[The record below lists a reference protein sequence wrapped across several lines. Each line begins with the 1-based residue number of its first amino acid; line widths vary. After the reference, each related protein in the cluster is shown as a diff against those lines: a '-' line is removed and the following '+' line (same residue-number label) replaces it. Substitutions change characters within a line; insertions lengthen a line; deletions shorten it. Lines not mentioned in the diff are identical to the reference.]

1 MNTTERGIKH
11 GTVGRILPEV
21 KVKTIHPDTHEDLG
35 RHDSGILC
43 FKAPSVFTH
52 YISDQEKTKNAF
64 MNEWFVTGD
73 VGRMDEEGFLVIE
86 GRLSRF
92 SKIGGEMIPHETIEQ
107 TALKIL
113 KWEINDEVS
122 LVVVGKSHETKG
134 EELYLITTQSIN
146 FEKLRKELSEK
157 LGNLF
162 VPKKH
167 IVVDEIPVL
176 PTGKLNLQEL
186 TNLV

>member
-1 MNTTERGIKH
+1 
-11 GTVGRILPEV
+11 
-21 KVKTIHPDTHEDLG
+21 
-35 RHDSGILC
+35 
-43 FKAPSVFTH
+43 
-52 YISDQEKTKNAF
+52 
-64 MNEWFVTGD
+64 
-73 VGRMDEEGFLVIE
+73 
-86 GRLSRF
+86 
-92 SKIGGEMIPHETIEQ
+92 MIPHETIEQ

-122 LVVVGKSHETKG
+122 LVVVGKPHDTKG

-146 FEKLRKELSEK
+146 FDKLRKELSEK

-162 VPKKH
+162 APKKH

-186 TNLV
+186 KNLV